1 MIQPT
6 LNSLRTFLHILA
18 VCVWLGGQIV
28 LAGVVPKL
36 RKSNPEAL
44 TNIAKGYASIAWPA
58 MILIVFTGAWGLAA
72 IDTANQSTEYMLT
85 FGIKMLLVAS
95 AVIAT
100 LIHSNGTSKLAKGLG
115 GAIGLL
121 STLIAAYCGILLA
134 HVG

>member
-6 LNSLRTFLHILA
+6 LNSLRTYLHLLA
-18 VCVWLGGQIV
+18 VCVWLGGQVV

-36 RKSNPEAL
+36 RKTNPESL

-72 IDTANQSTEYMLT
+72 TDTANQSTEYMVT
-85 FGIKMLLVAS
+85 FAVKLLLVAG
-95 AVIAT
+95 AVIAP
-100 LIHSNGTSKLAKGLG
+100 LVHSNGTSKLAKGLG

-121 STLIAAYCGILLA
+121 ATLVAAYCGVLLA

>member
-6 LNSLRTFLHILA
+6 LDSLRTYLHLLA
-18 VCVWLGGQIV
+18 VCVWLGGQAV

-36 RKSNPEAL
+36 RKTNPEAL

-72 IDTANQSTEYMLT
+72 TDTANQSTEYMVT
-85 FGIKMLLVAS
+85 FGVKMLLVAG

-121 STLIAAYCGILLA
+121 ATLVAAYCGVLLA

>member
-6 LNSLRTFLHILA
+6 LNSIRTYLHILA

-36 RKSNPEAL
+36 RKTNPEAL

-58 MILIVFTGAWGLAA
+58 MVLIVFTGAWGLGA
-72 IDTANQSTEYMLT
+72 IDVADKSTEYMVTL
-85 FGIKMLLVAS
+85 GIKMMLVAG

-100 LIHSNGTSKLAKGLG
+100 LIHSFGTSKMAKGLG
-115 GAIGLL
+115 GAIGLFA
-121 STLIAAYCGILLA
+121 TLTAAYCGVLLA

>member
-1 MIQPT
+1 
-6 LNSLRTFLHILA
+6 
-18 VCVWLGGQIV
+18 V

-44 TNIAKGYASIAWPA
+44 PNIAKGYAAIAWPA

-72 IDTANQSTEYMLT
+72 TDTANQTTEYTVTL
-85 FGIKMLLVAS
+85 GIKMLLVAG

-121 STLIAAYCGILLA
+121 ATLFAAYCGVLLA

>member
-1 MIQPT
+1 
-6 LNSLRTFLHILA
+6 
-18 VCVWLGGQIV
+18 VWLGGQVV

-36 RKSNPEAL
+36 RKTNPDAL

-72 IDTANQSTEYMLT
+72 VNVANKSTEYMVT

-100 LIHSNGTSKLAKGLG
+100 LIHSYGTSKLAKGLG

-121 STLIAAYCGILLA
+121 ATLFAAYCGVLLA

>member
-6 LNSLRTFLHILA
+6 LNSLRTYLHLLA
-18 VCVWLGGQIV
+18 VCVWLGGQVV

-36 RKSNPEAL
+36 RKTNPESL

-72 IDTANQSTEYMLT
+72 TDTANQSTEYMVT
-85 FGIKMLLVAS
+85 FAVKMLLVAG

-100 LIHSNGTSKLAKGLG
+100 LVHSNGTSKLAKGLG
-115 GAIGLL
+115 GVIGLL
-121 STLIAAYCGILLA
+121 ATLVAAYCGVLLA

>member
-6 LNSLRTFLHILA
+6 LNSLRTYLHLLA
-18 VCVWLGGQIV
+18 VCVWLGGQVV

-36 RKSNPEAL
+36 RKTNPDAL

-72 IDTANQSTEYMLT
+72 TDTANQSTEYMVT
-85 FGIKMLLVAS
+85 FAVKMLLVAG

-100 LIHSNGTSKLAKGLG
+100 LVHSNGTSKLAKGLG

-121 STLIAAYCGILLA
+121 ATLVAAYCGVLLA

>member
-6 LNSLRTFLHILA
+6 LNSLRTYLHLLA
-18 VCVWLGGQIV
+18 VCVWLGGQVV

-36 RKSNPEAL
+36 RKTNPQAL

-72 IDTANQSTEYMLT
+72 TDTANQSTEYMVT
-85 FGIKMLLVAS
+85 FAVKMLLVAG

-100 LIHSNGTSKLAKGLG
+100 LVHSNGTSKLAKGLG

-121 STLIAAYCGILLA
+121 ATLVAAYCGVLLA

>member
-6 LNSLRTFLHILA
+6 LDSLRTYLHLLA
-18 VCVWLGGQIV
+18 VCVWLGGQVV

-36 RKSNPEAL
+36 RKTNPEAL

-72 IDTANQSTEYMLT
+72 TDTANQSTEYMVT
-85 FGIKMLLVAS
+85 FAVKMLLVAG

-100 LIHSNGTSKLAKGLG
+100 LVHSNGTSKLAKGLG

-121 STLIAAYCGILLA
+121 ATLVAAYCGVLLA

>member
-6 LNSLRTFLHILA
+6 LNSLRTYLHLLA
-18 VCVWLGGQIV
+18 VCVWLGGQVV

-36 RKSNPEAL
+36 RKTNPEAL

-72 IDTANQSTEYMLT
+72 TDTANQSTEYMVT
-85 FGIKMLLVAS
+85 FGVKMLLVAG

-100 LIHSNGTSKLAKGLG
+100 LIHSNGTSTLANGLG

-121 STLIAAYCGILLA
+121 ATLVAAYCGVLLA

>member
-6 LNSLRTFLHILA
+6 LDSLRTYLHLLA
-18 VCVWLGGQIV
+18 VCVWLGGQVV

-36 RKSNPEAL
+36 RKTNPEAL

-72 IDTANQSTEYMLT
+72 TDTANQSTEYMVT
-85 FGIKMLLVAS
+85 FGVKMLLVAG
-95 AVIAT
+95 AMIAT
-100 LIHSNGTSKLAKGLG
+100 LIHSYGTSKLAKGLG

-121 STLIAAYCGILLA
+121 ATLVAAYCGVLLA

>member
-6 LNSLRTFLHILA
+6 LNSLRTYLHLLA
-18 VCVWLGGQIV
+18 VCVWLGGQVV

-36 RKSNPEAL
+36 RKTNPEAL

-72 IDTANQSTEYMLT
+72 TDTANQSTEYMVT
-85 FGIKMLLVAS
+85 FGVKMLLVAG
-95 AVIAT
+95 AMIAT
-100 LIHSNGTSKLAKGLG
+100 LIHSYGTSKLAKGLG

-121 STLIAAYCGILLA
+121 ATLVAAYCGVLLA

>member
-6 LNSLRTFLHILA
+6 LDSIRTFLHLLA
-18 VCVWLGGQIV
+18 VCVWLGGQVV
-28 LAGVVPKL
+28 LAGIVPKL

-58 MILIVFTGAWGLAA
+58 MILIVFTGAWGLGAV
-72 IDTANQSTEYMLT
+72 DVSDKSSEYMIT
-85 FGIKMLLVAS
+85 FGIKMLLVAG

-115 GAIGLL
+115 GAVGLFA
-121 STLIAAYCGILLA
+121 TLVAAYSGVLLA

>member
-6 LNSLRTFLHILA
+6 LNSIRTYLHILA

-44 TNIAKGYASIAWPA
+44 TNIAKGYAAIAWPA
-58 MILIVFTGAWGLAA
+58 MILIVFTGAWGLTEV
-72 IDTANQSTEYMLT
+72 DVANNSSGYMVT
-85 FGIKMLLVAS
+85 FGIKMLLVAM

-115 GAIGLL
+115 GAVGLL
-121 STLIAAYCGILLA
+121 ATLIAGYCGVLLA

>member
-6 LNSLRTFLHILA
+6 LNSLRTYLHILA
-18 VCVWLGGQIV
+18 VCVWLGGQVV

-36 RKSNPEAL
+36 RKTNPDAL
-44 TNIAKGYASIAWPA
+44 SNIAKGYASIAWPA

-72 IDTANQSTEYMLT
+72 VDVADKSTEYMITL
-85 FGIKMLLVAS
+85 GIKMLLIAS

-100 LIHSNGTSKLAKGLG
+100 LIHSYGTSKLAKGLG
-115 GAIGLL
+115 GAIGLFA
-121 STLIAAYCGILLA
+121 TLTAAYCGVLLA

>member
-6 LNSLRTFLHILA
+6 LSSVRTYLHLLT
-18 VCVWLGGQIV
+18 VCVWLGGQVV

-36 RKSNPEAL
+36 RKTNPDAL
-44 TNIAKGYASIAWPA
+44 SNIAKGYAAIAWPA
-58 MILIVFTGAWGLAA
+58 IVLIVFTGAWGLAA
-72 IDTANQSTEYMLT
+72 TDVADKSSAFMVTL
-85 FGIKMLLVAS
+85 GIKMLLVAV

-100 LIHSNGTSKLAKGLG
+100 VIHSNGTSKLAKGLG

-121 STLIAAYCGILLA
+121 ATLFAAYYGVLLA

>member
-6 LNSLRTFLHILA
+6 LNSIRTYLHILA

-28 LAGVVPKL
+28 LAGVVPRL

-44 TNIAKGYASIAWPA
+44 TNIAKGYAAIAWPA
-58 MILIVFTGAWGLAA
+58 MIFIVFTGAWGLAEV
-72 IDTANQSTEYMLT
+72 DVANNSTEYMVT
-85 FGIKMLLVAS
+85 FGFKMLLVAM

-121 STLIAAYCGILLA
+121 ATLIAAYCGVLLA

>member
-6 LNSLRTFLHILA
+6 LNSIRTYLHILA

-28 LAGVVPKL
+28 LAGVVPRL

-44 TNIAKGYASIAWPA
+44 TNIAKGYAAIAWPA

-72 IDTANQSTEYMLT
+72 VDVANNSTEYMVT
-85 FGIKMLLVAS
+85 FGIKMLLVAM

-100 LIHSNGTSKLAKGLG
+100 LIHSNGMSKLTKGLG

-121 STLIAAYCGILLA
+121 ATLLAAYSGVLLA
-134 HVG
+134 HAG

>member
-6 LNSLRTFLHILA
+6 LNSLRTYLHILA
-18 VCVWLGGQIV
+18 VCVWLGGQVV

-44 TNIAKGYASIAWPA
+44 PNIAKGYAAIAWPA
-58 MILIVFTGAWGLAA
+58 MILIIFTGAWGLAA
-72 IDTANQSTEYMLT
+72 TDTANQTTEYTVTL
-85 FGIKMLLVAS
+85 GIKMLLVAG

-121 STLIAAYCGILLA
+121 ATLFAAYCGVLLA

>member
-6 LNSLRTFLHILA
+6 LNSLRIYLHILS
-18 VCVWLGGQIV
+18 VCVWLGGQVV

-36 RKSNPEAL
+36 RKTNPEAL
-44 TNIAKGYASIAWPA
+44 ANIAKGYASIAWPA
-58 MILIVFTGAWGLAA
+58 MFLIVFTGAWGLAET
-72 IDTANQSTEYMLT
+72 DTANQSSEYMVT

-121 STLIAAYCGILLA
+121 ATLFAAYCGVLLA

>member
-6 LNSLRTFLHILA
+6 LNSIRTYLHILA

-28 LAGVVPKL
+28 LAGVVPKI

-44 TNIAKGYASIAWPA
+44 TNIAKGYAAIAWPA

-72 IDTANQSTEYMLT
+72 VDVANNSTEFMVT
-85 FGIKMLLVAS
+85 FGVKMMLVAM

-100 LIHSNGTSKLAKGLG
+100 LIHSNGTSKLAKALG

-121 STLIAAYCGILLA
+121 ATLLAAYCGVLLA

>member
-6 LNSLRTFLHILA
+6 LNSIRTYLHILA
-18 VCVWLGGQIV
+18 VCVWHGGQIV

-44 TNIAKGYASIAWPA
+44 TNIAKGYAAIAWPA

-72 IDTANQSTEYMLT
+72 VDVANNSTEYMVT
-85 FGIKMLLVAS
+85 FGIKMLLVAM

-100 LIHSNGTSKLAKGLG
+100 LIHSNGMSKLTKGLG

-121 STLIAAYCGILLA
+121 ATLLAAYSGVLLA
-134 HVG
+134 HAG

>member
-6 LNSLRTFLHILA
+6 LNSLRTYLHILA
-18 VCVWLGGQIV
+18 VCVWLGGQVV

-36 RKSNPEAL
+36 RKTNPDAL
-44 TNIAKGYASIAWPA
+44 SNIAKGYASIAWPA

-72 IDTANQSTEYMLT
+72 VDVADKSTEYMITL
-85 FGIKMLLVAS
+85 GIKMLLIAS

-100 LIHSNGTSKLAKGLG
+100 LVHSYGTSKLAKGLG
-115 GAIGLL
+115 GAIGLFA
-121 STLIAAYCGILLA
+121 TLTAAYCGVLLA

>member
-6 LNSLRTFLHILA
+6 LDSLRTFLHILA

-36 RKSNPEAL
+36 RKTNPDAL
-44 TNIAKGYASIAWPA
+44 TDIAKGFAAIAWPA
-58 MILIVFTGAWGLAA
+58 MVLIVFTGAWGLA
-72 IDTANQSTEYMLT
+72 DTNTSSQTSDYMIT

-121 STLIAAYCGILLA
+121 ATLFAAYCGVLLA

>member
-6 LNSLRTFLHILA
+6 LNSLRTYLHILA
-18 VCVWLGGQIV
+18 VCVWLGGQVV

-36 RKSNPEAL
+36 RKTNPDAL
-44 TNIAKGYASIAWPA
+44 LNIAKGYASIAWPA

-72 IDTANQSTEYMLT
+72 VDVADKSTEYMITL
-85 FGIKMLLVAS
+85 GIKMLLIAS

-100 LIHSNGTSKLAKGLG
+100 LIHSYGTSKLAKGLG
-115 GAIGLL
+115 GAIGLFA
-121 STLIAAYCGILLA
+121 TLTAAYCGVLLA

>member
-6 LNSLRTFLHILA
+6 LNSIRTYLHILA

-44 TNIAKGYASIAWPA
+44 TNIAKGYAAIAWPA
-58 MILIVFTGAWGLAA
+58 MILIVFTGAWGLTEV
-72 IDTANQSTEYMLT
+72 DVANNSSEYMVT
-85 FGIKMLLVAS
+85 FGIKMLLVAM

-100 LIHSNGTSKLAKGLG
+100 LIHSNGTSKLANGLG
-115 GAIGLL
+115 GAVGLL
-121 STLIAAYCGILLA
+121 ATLIAGYCGVLLA

>member
-6 LNSLRTFLHILA
+6 LNSLRTYLHILA
-18 VCVWLGGQIV
+18 VCVWLGGQVV

-36 RKSNPEAL
+36 RKTNPESL

-72 IDTANQSTEYMLT
+72 TDTANQSTEYMVT
-85 FGIKMLLVAS
+85 FAVKMLLVAG

-100 LIHSNGTSKLAKGLG
+100 LVHSNGTSKLAKGLG

-121 STLIAAYCGILLA
+121 ATLVAAYCGVLLA

>member
-6 LNSLRTFLHILA
+6 LNSLRTYLHILA
-18 VCVWLGGQIV
+18 VCVWLGGQVV

-44 TNIAKGYASIAWPA
+44 PNIAKGYAAIAWPA

-72 IDTANQSTEYMLT
+72 TDTANQTTEYTVTL
-85 FGIKMLLVAS
+85 GIKMLLVGS
-95 AVIAT
+95 AAIAT
-100 LIHSNGTSKLAKGLG
+100 LIHSNGTSKLSKGLG

-121 STLIAAYCGILLA
+121 ATLFAAYCGVLLA

>member
-6 LNSLRTFLHILA
+6 LNSLRTYLHLLA
-18 VCVWLGGQIV
+18 VCVWLGGQVV

-36 RKSNPEAL
+36 RKTNPEAL

-72 IDTANQSTEYMLT
+72 TDTANQSTEYMVT
-85 FGIKMLLVAS
+85 FGVKMLLVAG

-121 STLIAAYCGILLA
+121 ATLVAAYCGVLLT

>member
-6 LNSLRTFLHILA
+6 LNSIRIYLHILA
-18 VCVWLGGQIV
+18 ACVWLGGQIV
-28 LAGVVPKL
+28 LAGVVPRL

-44 TNIAKGYASIAWPA
+44 TNIAKGYAAIAWPA
-58 MILIVFTGAWGLAA
+58 MILIVFTGAWGLAEV
-72 IDTANQSTEYMLT
+72 DVANNSSEYMVTL
-85 FGIKMLLVAS
+85 GIKMLLVAI

-121 STLIAAYCGILLA
+121 ATLLAAYCGILLA

>member
-6 LNSLRTFLHILA
+6 LNSLRTYLHILA
-18 VCVWLGGQIV
+18 VCVWLGGQVV

-36 RKSNPEAL
+36 RKTNPDAL
-44 TNIAKGYASIAWPA
+44 SNIAKGYASIAWPA

-72 IDTANQSTEYMLT
+72 VDVADKSTEYMITL
-85 FGIKMLLVAS
+85 GIKMLLIAS

-100 LIHSNGTSKLAKGLG
+100 LVHSYGTSKLAKGLG
-115 GAIGLL
+115 GAIGLFT
-121 STLIAAYCGILLA
+121 TLTAAYCGVLLA

>member
-6 LNSLRTFLHILA
+6 LNSLRTYLHLLA
-18 VCVWLGGQIV
+18 VCVWLGGQVV

-36 RKSNPEAL
+36 RKTNPESL

-72 IDTANQSTEYMLT
+72 TDTANQSTEYMVT
-85 FGIKMLLVAS
+85 FAVKLLLVAG

-100 LIHSNGTSKLAKGLG
+100 LVHSNGTSKLAKGLG

-121 STLIAAYCGILLA
+121 ATLVAAYCGVLLA